1 MIHKIGS
8 VRIGAMNFSRNI
20 LWHFFQTAL
29 LILVGLSVA
38 HAETNPET
46 PKESPVET
54 DSTAKNCIAIVG
66 TNDLHGAIEPQ
77 VIEVGN
83 QKVERGGL
91 LAVSGYISILRKEFG
106 DKLILLDGGDL
117 LHGTLTANVSK
128 GGVMVKALNA
138 LGYTAAA
145 IGNHEFD
152 FGPLLPG
159 DPDRLGVV
167 KKRIEEAKFPFLA
180 ANITNRASNTP
191 ITWANTMP
199 STLIDVA
206 GIQVGIIGLSTPS
219 TPLTTRP
226 QNVASLNFL
235 NPQPILIREANRLR
249 DNGAQLVL
257 LVSHMGDACPDT
269 KDPRDLS
276 SCDGR
281 GELFSLLQSLPS
293 GLVDVAVGGHTH
305 AVVGHWIG
313 STATIEAAHR
323 GRKFTWVKAC
333 VDSTG
338 KLDRTRSSISPA
350 VDTCL
355 TTWTDGTCKMRKEP
369 TVTAPATY
377 QGHVVTI
384 DPTVQKAVQPFINEV
399 SLARSELIGV
409 DLPKPFLRKTA
420 QSLPLGDAV
429 AEAMRRSVQADVG
442 IQNQGGVRADLP
454 AGPIDYGDAYRVLP
468 FGNQVTSMQLT
479 GAQLYALVAH
489 IAKRHHGKPPHIAGL
504 RIIEGE
510 DKLTLLHPT
519 GTPVEVSRVYKV
531 ATTDFLATGGEGLG
545 RILENIPQTSIKIEP
560 ILLLGAF
567 IDFLKQEFPMPTVE
581 LPTQPEAIPANL
593 TVPTPIQAPDSP

>member
-1 MIHKIGS
+1 
-8 VRIGAMNFSRNI
+8 MNFSRSI
-20 LWHFFQTAL
+20 IWRFFQTAL
-29 LILVGLSVA
+29 LVLTGLSVA
-38 HAETNPET
+38 HAETSPEA
-46 PKESPVET
+46 PIQSPVQ
-54 DSTAKNCIAIVG
+54 DSSSAQNCIAVVG
-66 TNDLHGAIEPQ
+66 TNDLHGAVEPQ
-77 VIEVGN
+77 VIQVGN
-83 QKVERGGL
+83 QKVKRGGL

-180 ANITNRASNTP
+180 ANITNRVSNTP
-191 ITWANTMP
+191 ITWPNTMP

-226 QNVASLNFL
+226 QNVANLNFL

-269 KDPRDLS
+269 KDPKDLS

-281 GELFSLLQSLPS
+281 GELFSLLQSLPI

-333 VDSTG
+333 VDATG
-338 KLDRTRSSISPA
+338 KLDRVASSISPA

-355 TTWTDGTCKMRKEP
+355 TTWSDGTCKLRSEP
-369 TVTAPATY
+369 TPTQPAKY

-384 DPTVQKAVQPFINEV
+384 DAAVQKAVQPFIDEV
-399 SLARSELIGV
+399 SLTRSESIGV
-409 DLPKPFLRKTA
+409 ALPKAFLRKTA
-420 QSLPLGDAV
+420 QGLPLGDAV

-454 AGPIDYGDAYRVLP
+454 AGLIDYGDAYRVLP

-489 IAKRHHGKPPHIAGL
+489 IAKRHHGKPPHIAGISIL
-504 RIIEGE
+504 EGE

-531 ATTDFLATGGEGLG
+531 ATNDFLATGGEGLG
-545 RILENIPQTSIKIEP
+545 RLLENIPQTSITIEP
-560 ILLLGAF
+560 ILLLDAF

-581 LPTQPEAIPANL
+581 LPTQPKAIPANL
-593 TVPTPIQAPDSP
+593 TIPTPIQAPDSP